1 MRHRHILFAILLV
14 GTLSALPIP
23 AKAQCEGDALRLCS
37 GAIPNR
43 DQVKFC
49 LLKNLNSLSEGC
61 RSQFR
66 EGRNPR
72 RPYRR
77 WRGGSNQ

>member
-1 MRHRHILFAILLV
+1 VRHHHILFAILLV
-14 GTLSALPIP
+14 GTLSALPTP
-23 AKAQCEGDALRLCS
+23 AKAQCEGEALRLCG
-37 GAIPNR
+37 GAIPDR
-43 DQVKFC
+43 ERVKSC
-49 LLKNLNSLSEGC
+49 LLKNLSGLSEGC